1 MQKLPQALQDLVQ
14 QLAELPGVG
23 PKSALRMALTL
34 LQWPEDKVRILGSS
48 IEGLRDALTLC
59 RECGAISDTDPC
71 ALCSDPE
78 RRQDI
83 LCLVADWDAL
93 LAIEQAGFFQ
103 GRYLIL
109 GGLLSPLDGVQ
120 ASQLDIQRLR
130 QKLATGQV
138 QELVLALGSTR
149 DAEATESYISSLVHK
164 EFSGVE
170 ITRLAQGIPVGSDLR
185 YVDQETLKQS
195 LQHRQRLC

>member
-34 LQWPEDKVRILGSS
+34 LQWPQDKVRTLGRS

-59 RECGAISDTDPC
+59 SECGGISDADPC
-71 ALCSDPE
+71 MLCSDPG
-78 RRQDI
+78 RRQDV

-120 ASQLDIQRLR
+120 ASQLDVRRLR

-149 DAEATESYISSLVHK
+149 DAEATESYISSLVHR
-164 EFSGVE
+164 EFPAVE